1 MLMISVS
8 SYAQHDNIYIS
19 VAMPKDCSLD
29 NNTKSLLKNKL
40 LNVASNVGVSSTEF
54 GAIIMVPEVNVIN
67 SNIIYGGMRNI
78 SSLQVCITITIKN
91 MITGTV
97 FNSTQINSSG
107 EGYSETEATRSAINN
122 INISSSNLSTF
133 IKESKN
139 KIIDYYNNNTI
150 AIINK
155 ANNLAVQQCYDQALA
170 LLSTY
175 PESLSG
181 YKQVSSV
188 IYSIFKKCQT
198 HYCNR
203 LLISAQAAYSKS
215 DYEMAAEIISLIDPE
230 SSCASEAKTLLK
242 TIKKSLDKAYNDAI
256 QLEKDKIKSEEK
268 MTLARINA
276 IKDVVVAYFEQQTE
290 YVFFW

>member
-1 MLMISVS
+1 MT
-8 SYAQHDNIYIS
+8 
-19 VAMPKDCSLD
+19 KDCSLD

-67 SNIIYGGMRNI
+67 SNTIYGGMRNI

-97 FNSTQINSSG
+97 FNSTRINSSG
-107 EGYSETEATRSAINN
+107 EGYSETEAKRCAINN
-122 INISSSNLSTF
+122 INISSSNLSIF

-181 YKQVSSV
+181 YKQVSSA

-230 SSCASEAKTLLK
+230 SSCASEAKALLK